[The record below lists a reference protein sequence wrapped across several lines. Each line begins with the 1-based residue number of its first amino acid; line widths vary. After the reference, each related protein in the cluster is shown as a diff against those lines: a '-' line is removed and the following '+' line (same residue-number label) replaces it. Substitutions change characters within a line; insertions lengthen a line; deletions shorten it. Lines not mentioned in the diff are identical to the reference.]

1 MAFHVPTADSPS
13 HSSPMKHR
21 NLAEATINAL
31 NQISQGEVASR
42 VVEATVS
49 AHPKWGKRDRNEFSH
64 AVYEIV
70 RGRRLLEFASQNS
83 DSWSLLGAFLI
94 RQNGALPSWP
104 ELGELDAAQIQSRL
118 NQPDLPRAIRES
130 VSDWL
135 DEYGAVQLG
144 ERWDAEIHALNQEAP
159 VVIRVNTLLSSRD
172 EVRRELERQNIES
185 SEVEGVPDALQL
197 AGRPKLQSLE
207 MFRRGA
213 FEVQDAAS
221 QLVAPFLEIEPGQNI
236 VDACAGA
243 GGKTLHIAALMG
255 NEGKLLALDVSQP
268 KLDELE
274 RRARRATA
282 HVVAHKV
289 TKQLLRDSRAFADRL
304 LLDMPCSGSGTWR
317 RQPDNKDRFSAEF
330 LHKLT
335 ALQADILEQYPLM
348 LRPGG
353 KMVYAT
359 CSIFPDENER
369 QVEMFLAQNPGF
381 EVEEA
386 RTISPAQ
393 SGSDGFYIARLVRR

>member
-1 MAFHVPTADSPS
+1 
-13 HSSPMKHR
+13 MKHR
-21 NLAEATINAL
+21 NLAEAVINAL
-31 NQISQGEVASR
+31 EAIFQNAQVASQ
-42 VVEATVS
+42 VVEQTIA
-49 AHPKWGKRDRNEFSH
+49 AHPKWGKRDRNGFSH

-70 RGRRLLEFASQNS
+70 RARRLLEFAAQKD

-94 RQNGALPSWP
+94 RQNEELSDWP
-104 ELGELDAAQIQSRL
+104 EFHELNIAEIKARLEQSV
-118 NQPDLPRAIRES
+118 PRAIRES

-135 DEYGAVQLG
+135 DEYGEQQLG
-144 ERWDAEIHALNQEAP
+144 QRWEAELHALNQEAP

-172 EVRRELERQNIES
+172 EVKRELARQNIES
-185 SEVEGVPDALQL
+185 SAIEGVPDALRL
-197 AGRPKLQSLE
+197 AGRPRLQSLE
-207 MFRRGA
+207 LFRRGA

-221 QLVAPFLEIEPGQNI
+221 QLVAPLLEIEPGQNV

-243 GGKTLHIAALMG
+243 GGKTLHLAALMH

-274 RRARRATA
+274 RRARRASA
-282 HVVAHKV
+282 HVVGRKV
-289 TKQLLRDSRAFADRL
+289 DKQLLRDSRAFADRL

-317 RQPDNKDRFSAEF
+317 RQPDNKGRFSAEF
-330 LHKLT
+330 LEKLT
-335 ALQADILEQYPLM
+335 ALQRDILKQYPLM

-369 QVEMFLAQNPGF
+369 QVEAFLVENPGF
-381 EVEEA
+381 ELEEQ

-393 SGSDGFYIARLVRR
+393 SGFDGFYMARLVRR

>member
-1 MAFHVPTADSPS
+1 
-13 HSSPMKHR
+13 MKHR
-21 NLAEATINAL
+21 NLAEAVIAAL
-31 NQISQGEVASR
+31 NAIFQGEVASQ
-42 VVEATVS
+42 VVEQTIA
-49 AHPKWGKRDRNEFSH
+49 AHPKWGKRDRNGFSR

-70 RGRRLLEFASQNS
+70 RNRRLLEFAAQK
-83 DSWSLLGAFLI
+83 DDAWSLLGAFLV
-94 RQNGALPSWP
+94 RENETLADWP
-104 ELGELDAAQIQSRL
+104 EFDGLDAAQLKARLEQSV
-118 NQPDLPRAIRES
+118 PRAIRES

-135 DEYGAVQLG
+135 DEYGQDQLG
-144 ERWDAEIHALNQEAP
+144 ERWDAELHALNQEAP

-172 EVRRELERQNIES
+172 EVKRELLRQNIES
-185 SEVEGVPDALQL
+185 SEVENVPDALRL
-197 AGRPKLQSLE
+197 ASRPRLQSLE
-207 MFRRGA
+207 LFRRGA

-221 QLVAPFLEIEPGQNI
+221 QLVAPFLEIEPGQNV

-255 NEGKLLALDVSQP
+255 NEGKLLALDVSQL

-274 RRARRATA
+274 RRARRASA
-282 HVVAHKV
+282 YVVARKAD
-289 TKQLLRDSRAFADRL
+289 KQLLRDSRAFADRL

-317 RQPDNKDRFSAEF
+317 RQPDNKGRFSAEF
-330 LHKLT
+330 LQKLT
-335 ALQADILEQYPLM
+335 ALQADILKQYPLM

-369 QVEMFLAQNPGF
+369 QVEAFLTHNPAF
-381 EVEEA
+381 ELEEA

-393 SGSDGFYIARLVRR
+393 SGFDGFYMARLVRR